1 MEERLD
7 KLLVEK
13 GLAQTRAEADQ
24 FIRERGVKINGKLIS
39 KPGKKFSIDCDIEF
53 IKDDHDWLTISGVK
67 IESAINKWTLPIPNA
82 IVLDLGAG
90 KGGSTE
96 VLVKNG
102 AQKVY
107 SIDSESSLLDKS
119 LCSNEK
125 VIDLSG
131 KFAREL
137 TNNLITDKCQGCIIE
152 INQLSVEKI
161 FPFIHSFLE
170 NDAFVIAVVNPAYE
184 HTKEH
189 LNKEG
194 FVKNKKLIP
203 HMMESIKETAK
214 INSLD
219 FVDYV
224 ESPVIGFGGNLEYIC
239 LFKKNAH

>member
-13 GLAQTRAEADQ
+13 GLAETRAEADQ
-24 FIRERGVKINGKLIS
+24 FIRERGVQINGKLIS
-39 KPGKKFSIDCDIEF
+39 KPGKKFPVNCVIEF
-53 IKDDHDWLTISGVK
+53 IKDNHDWLTISAVK
-67 IESAINKWTLPIPNA
+67 IESAINKWNLPISNS
-82 IVLDLGAG
+82 ILLDIGAG

-107 SIDSESSLLDKS
+107 SVDSESTLLDHTIRS
-119 LCSNEK
+119 HEN
-125 VIDLSG
+125 VVDLSG

-137 TNNLITDKCQGCIIE
+137 TNNLITEKCQGCIIE

-189 LNKEG
+189 YNKDG

-219 FVDYV
+219 FIDYF

-239 LFKKNAH
+239 LFNKKAH